1 MLGYSHYKEGDG
13 AAAVAELQ
21 RAMDLDNKNQD
32 YVLELGEVLVAN
44 NNPEAA
50 RTLLEAATRVF
61 SESAKVWFALGVSCV
76 AGDHPED
83 GEKALQRSHEL
94 DPQLDLVYVVLGQIY
109 RNAGSW
115 DSLYATSEKLI
126 QLSPANYLGYFYK
139 SLALSRQSDADPGEI
154 QRLLERSSALDGD
167 DPEPHYELA
176 KLLARKGE
184 KEAAVQELQKIVGV
198 NSHYAQAY
206 YQLYR
211 LYAGQGKN
219 EESAEAEQAFERL
232 RQERGQ
238 AVRKL
243 LVRVRER

>member
-1 MLGYSHYKEGDG
+1 
-13 AAAVAELQ
+13 
-21 RAMDLDNKNQD
+21 
-32 YVLELGEVLVAN
+32 
-44 NNPEAA
+44 
-50 RTLLEAATRVF
+50 
-61 SESAKVWFALGVSCV
+61 
-76 AGDHPED
+76 
-83 GEKALQRSHEL
+83 
-94 DPQLDLVYVVLGQIY
+94 
-109 RNAGSW
+109 
-115 DSLYATSEKLI
+115 
-126 QLSPANYLGYFYK
+126 
-139 SLALSRQSDADPGEI
+139 
-154 QRLLERSSALDGD
+154 LDGD